1 VAVSVDDESTSR
13 SLAAALGLRFPIVS
27 DEHRALIHRY
37 GVFDAENDLAWPAI
51 FVIGRDGRIA
61 WRSLAE
67 SKSKRAG
74 ADEVLAA
81 LDRASKA
88 ALKP

>member
-1 VAVSVDDESTSR
+1 MSVDDESTSR
-13 SLAAALGLRFPIVS
+13 SLAAALGLHFPLVS

-37 GVFDAENDLAWPAI
+37 GVLDAENDLAWPAI
-51 FVIGRDGRIA
+51 FVIGRDGKVA

-74 ADEVLAA
+74 ANEILAA
-81 LDRASKA
+81 LDRASA
-88 ALKP
+88 APRKP